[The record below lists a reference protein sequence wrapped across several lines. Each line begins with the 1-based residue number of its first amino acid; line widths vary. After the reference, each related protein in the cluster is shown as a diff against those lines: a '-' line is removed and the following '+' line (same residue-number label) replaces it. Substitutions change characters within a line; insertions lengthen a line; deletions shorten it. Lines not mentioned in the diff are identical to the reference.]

1 MAFVANATLTLCF
14 FQVPVASLPLYLPV
28 AVTPTLPLSKLLQ
41 EFHGSGSHM
50 AFVAKDPILLN
61 HSLAALARLRSASH
75 ARAAHVPFEPDA
87 AAAASPHAVAQ
98 EQSNALAAL
107 RHCSILGL
115 VTLEDV
121 IEVLLAQAI
130 YDETDRSEAR
140 RTLGKFLRGVALPV
154 LKGRVSAA
162 KQSDTSWHS
171 ALERTVS
178 GDARGRSAS
187 AAPTGSQAE
196 TSTVSSVTT
205 GTEGGR
211 PRGSEAPTPL
221 ISDWLRGSD
230 NGGNGD
236 DGGNGVDSS
245 NRRASGGFS
254 ERNQRNSSRTF
265 ARGLFSTST
274 RAAQAGGRGRPP
286 SSGSTTEPLLSA
298 SSHAS
303 SRPGKYASLANPEE
317 GP

>member
-1 MAFVANATLTLCF
+1 
-14 FQVPVASLPLYLPV
+14 V

-162 KQSDTSWHS
+162 KQSDKSWHS

-187 AAPTGSQAE
+187 AAPIGSQAE
-196 TSTVSSVTT
+196 REAAPVAVAAAAATAAAETSTT
-205 GTEGGR
+205 GTEGGW
-211 PRGSEAPTPL
+211 PRGSEGTKPL

-230 NGGNGD
+230 NGGNGSND
-236 DGGNGVDSS
+236 SNGGGDSS

-254 ERNQRNSSRTF
+254 ERNQRNSSRAF

-303 SRPGKYASLANPEE
+303 SRSGKYASLANPEE
-317 GP
+317 QP